1 MKGILFITVLTAGLP
16 ALAAPNCNA
25 PQVVQGN
32 NCTLTASLGW
42 VIAGL
47 GTNSLYTEYV
57 PPNATGPVSFQITA
71 LNSSLGSS
79 YNGYFGVKV
88 SSLDGTQ
95 TEGPFTLSDILA
107 EGPDIV
113 SPGEMQQTFITQVC
127 WDPTCTSAAPAGAMP
142 NMFSVQI
149 LISTPNTGDINLN
162 DLQLTVR
169 FLTAD
174 GRVNLQT
181 QETALRTN
189 SPFSIIPGISLGA
202 TPAGRYVFTGTAVNL
217 PYDGISISN
226 LNNPNSVTGT
236 ATIKDSGGATV
247 ATAPIPAIPPGGA
260 AGYLVI
266 GRTPGDPLGLFPSS
280 TVLPAGADGVFH
292 GTLEIAT
299 FGQTANGQ
307 LIVLLQEYN
316 GNAMLNAFVFH
327 SGIP

>member
-1 MKGILFITVLTAGLP
+1 MKGILVITALAAALP
-16 ALAAPNCNA
+16 ALAAPTCNT

-32 NCTLTASLGW
+32 NCTLTAALGW

-47 GTNSLYTEYV
+47 GTDSVLTEYV
-57 PPNATGPVSFQITA
+57 PPNATGPVTFQVTA
-71 LNSSLGSS
+71 LTSSLGSS
-79 YNGYFGVKV
+79 YSGYFGIKI

-95 TEGPFTLSDILA
+95 TQGPFTLSDIISD
-107 EGPDIV
+107 PDII
-113 SPGEMQQTFITQVC
+113 SPGQMSQTRITQVC
-127 WDPTCTSAAPAGAMP
+127 WDPTCTSAAPGGAMP
-142 NMFSVQI
+142 NMFSVQF
-149 LISTPNTGDINLN
+149 LISTPNTADINLN

-174 GRVNLQT
+174 GRVNLET

-189 SPFSIIPGISLGA
+189 SPYSIIPGINLGA
-202 TPAGRYVFTGTAVNL
+202 TPAGRYVFTGAAVNL
-217 PYDGISISN
+217 PYEGISISN

-236 ATIKDSGGATV
+236 ATIKDSGGAPV
-247 ATAPIPAIPPGGA
+247 ATASIPAIPPGGA
-260 AGYLVI
+260 VGYLVI

-280 TVLPAGADGVFH
+280 TVLPAGPDGVFH

-327 SGIP
+327 SSVP

>member
-1 MKGILFITVLTAGLP
+1 MKRILVITALAAGLP

-47 GTNSLYTEYV
+47 GTDSVYTEYV
-57 PPNATGPVSFQITA
+57 PPNASGPVTFQITGV
-71 LNSSLGSS
+71 NSSLGST
-79 YNGYFGVKV
+79 YTGYFGLKFG
-88 SSLDGTQ
+88 SLDGTQ
-95 TEGPFTLSDILA
+95 NYGPFTLSEIVAL
-107 EGPDIV
+107 GPDIR
-113 SPGEMQQTFITQVC
+113 SPGEINQTLITQVC

-142 NMFSVQI
+142 NMFSLQL
-149 LISTPNTGDINLN
+149 LISTPITTDINLN
-162 DLQLTVR
+162 DVQLTVR

-174 GRVNLQT
+174 GRVNLET

-189 SPFSIIPGISLGA
+189 SAYSIIPGINLGA
-202 TPAGRYVFTGTAVNL
+202 TPEARYVFTGSAVNL

-226 LNNPNSVTGT
+226 LNNPNSVTGV
-236 ATIKDSGGATV
+236 ATLKDSGGAPI
-247 ATAPIPAIPPGGA
+247 ATTPIPAIPPGGA
-260 AGYLVI
+260 AGYLVM

-280 TVLPAGADGVFH
+280 TVLPAGPDGVFH

-299 FGQTANGQ
+299 FGQTVNGQ

-327 SGIP
+327 SPVP

>member
-1 MKGILFITVLTAGLP
+1 MKGILVITALAAGLP
-16 ALAAPNCNA
+16 ALAVPNCNA

-47 GTNSLYTEYV
+47 GTNSVFTEYV

-79 YNGYFGVKV
+79 YNGYFGIKA
-88 SSLDGTQ
+88 SSLDGTG
-95 TEGPFTLSDILA
+95 TAGPFTLSDIIA
-107 EGPDIV
+107 FGPDIV
-113 SPGEMQQTFITQVC
+113 SPGETSANLITQVC

-142 NMFSVQI
+142 NMLSAQV
-149 LISTPNTGDINLN
+149 LISAPNTTDINTN

-174 GRVNLQT
+174 GRVNLET

-189 SPFSIIPGISLGA
+189 SQYSIIPGINLGA
-202 TPAGRYVFTGTAVNL
+202 TPAGRYVFTGPAVNL
-217 PYDGISISN
+217 PYAGISISN
-226 LNNPNSVTGT
+226 LNNPNPVTGT
-236 ATIKDSGGATV
+236 ATLKSSGGNVV

-280 TVLPAGADGVFH
+280 LVLPADSQGVFH

-299 FGQTANGQ
+299 SGQTVNGQ
-307 LIVLLQEYN
+307 LIILLQEYN

-327 SGIP
+327 SAVP